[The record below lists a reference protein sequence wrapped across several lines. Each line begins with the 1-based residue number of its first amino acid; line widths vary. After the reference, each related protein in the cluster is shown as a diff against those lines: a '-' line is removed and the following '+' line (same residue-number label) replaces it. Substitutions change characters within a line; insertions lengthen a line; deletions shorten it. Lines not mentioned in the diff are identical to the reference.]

1 MTNSGKAKT
10 NLSKK
15 ELKIETKNDLTNA
28 MRLVN
33 SKVISL
39 HARNFLWKHMHRI
52 FMYEWEDKTNKGRIA
67 CKSCELENIGIDHL
81 FKCDMLNDVG
91 NKLVKVLKVFD
102 PGIKHEEI
110 LALNLSVGHLQA
122 DWLLSNMLYF
132 IANNRRRCN
141 LENCLA
147 FLLSE
152 FEVLKRS
159 KFCNE
164 ELELSVQITIELLN
178 NENNM

>member
-1 MTNSGKAKT
+1 
-10 NLSKK
+10 
-15 ELKIETKNDLTNA
+15 
-28 MRLVN
+28 
-33 SKVISL
+33 
-39 HARNFLWKHMHRI
+39 
-52 FMYEWEDKTNKGRIA
+52 
-67 CKSCELENIGIDHL
+67 
-81 FKCDMLNDVG
+81 MLNDVG